1 MTNLGKCEVNPIK
14 VDGLADV
21 KWMDGKRGAELAC
34 LGLRIDERESNNAIP
49 ILMIGV
55 KLVPLVIF
63 IFYIFANSHNHLEF
77 LAHNLSYTLF
87 FIMV

>member
-1 MTNLGKCEVNPIK
+1 MGKCKVKPIK
-14 VDGLADV
+14 GDGLADV

-34 LGLRIDERESNNAIP
+34 LGLRIDERESNNTIQM
-49 ILMIGV
+49 LMIGV

-77 LAHNLSYTLF
+77 LAHNLSYSLF